1 MILVPVK
8 NLSEA
13 KKRLSPL
20 LTSDERHAL
29 ARAMLEDVSIALA
42 NAGVR
47 SEVAM
52 VTGDA
57 EATRLARQF
66 SFQIIED
73 RDNRGE
79 SEAIAMAT
87 QVCEERGESETLVL
101 PGDIPLV
108 TPAEIGQIL
117 AVAPAAGTV
126 IVPSREERGSN
137 AVLRRPVAL
146 FPLKFGDDSFQPHL
160 QAAQLTGSPCVVL
173 RLPGIALDVDR
184 PTDLAAL
191 LSSPGNTRTQRLA
204 REWNILQRLT
214 ALAVPA

>member
-1 MILVPVK
+1 
-8 NLSEA
+8 
-13 KKRLSPL
+13 
-20 LTSDERHAL
+20 
-29 ARAMLEDVSIALA
+29 
-42 NAGVR
+42 
-47 SEVAM
+47 
-52 VTGDA
+52 
-57 EATRLARQF
+57 
-66 SFQIIED
+66 
-73 RDNRGE
+73 
-79 SEAIAMAT
+79 MAT

-117 AVAPAAGTV
+117 AVAPATGTV

-137 AVLRRPVAL
+137 AVLRRPAAL

-160 QAAQLTGSPCVVL
+160 RAAQLTGSPCVVL

-184 PTDLAAL
+184 PADLAAL

-204 REWNILQRLT
+204 REWDILQRLT